1 MATATAV
8 PKRVKPRSTGCQPV
22 IDPSQLEPT
31 KRRDKPLATSEKIE
45 LIDLS
50 KIDPHP
56 DNRKIDPSTLDGLMQ
71 SLIEFGQLEPARVRA
86 MPNGRYQIISG
97 ERRFQAAKLSKSAKL
112 SFLRCIV
119 VKEDDVDALTG
130 LVVANSNRQDLDPVQ
145 RAQAM
150 QRLIDNGLDRLAAG
164 RAVGLQSESGVKNAL
179 RVLKLPKS
187 IQAML
192 SAGELSERAA
202 RRLIP
207 LCELPGVLKEI
218 EAELKDQRNRDDLAD
233 FSNYPWFMACV
244 IEKMTRPMDDRDYTT
259 NKLVPGR
266 YVHLPK
272 QFSDTDAKAAGI
284 KTVEIEVDSEKW
296 LVTEDVAAWD
306 RLQKPLA
313 IAWVEKQDKK
323 STSKSTAKAASKKAT
338 PQEQAAEADRLAK
351 EAKERLAKWTE
362 TWKLAALR
370 CQLAHQV
377 TIQQARS
384 TLPLVFANF
393 QGHGTHSYNAILR
406 HAMLV
411 CSVPTKRVKDDYR
424 SIETLDSL
432 PDVKA
437 EELLT
442 LTIWR
447 YMIWPVSDSE
457 ESVEASRTPAVM
469 DRNTIPDI
477 ETVNRSMPD
486 SMIKSLSKLMDATIS
501 NFWQEATTPGKQ
513 QTLLGC
519 WLRRQTVAQLVLLW
533 DELKPKGGK
542 PLKAVKRDEIVH
554 EILNAHFNN
563 PLQLPR
569 SIR

>member
-8 PKRVKPRSTGCQPV
+8 PKRVKPAKQPQ

-45 LIDLS
+45 WINLNV
-50 KIDPHP
+50 IDPHP
-56 DNRKIDPSTLDGLMQ
+56 DNRKIDPASLDDLVQ
-71 SLIEFGQLEPARVRA
+71 SITEFGQREPARVRV
-86 MPNGRYQIISG
+86 MPKGRYQIISG
-97 ERRFQAAKLSKSAKL
+97 ERRFQALKLTKQT
-112 SFLRCIV
+112 FLQCIV
-119 VKEDDVDALTG
+119 VKEDDVDALTD
-130 LVVANSNRQDLDPVQ
+130 LVVANSNRKDLDPVE

-150 QRLIDNGLDRLAAG
+150 QRLIDKGLDRLAAG

-179 RVLKLPKS
+179 RVLKLPKG

-192 SAGELSERAA
+192 SSGQLSERAA

-218 EAELKDQRNRDDLAD
+218 EAELKDQGNRDELGD
-233 FSNYPWFMACV
+233 FSNYPWFMSDI
-244 IEKMTRPMDDRDYTT
+244 IESLTRPMDKREFSTS
-259 NKLVPGR
+259 KLVPNR
-266 YVHLPK
+266 HVRLPR
-272 QFSDTDAKAAGI
+272 QFNDNAADFSGI

-296 LVTEDVAAWD
+296 LVTEDVEAWEK
-306 RLQKPLA
+306 LQKPFA
-313 IAWVEKQDKK
+313 ISWLEKQDGK
-323 STSKSTAKAASKKAT
+323 SSTKSAAKAASKKLS
-338 PQEQAAEADRLAK
+338 PKDEAAEADRREK
-351 EAKERLAKWTE
+351 ESKERLAKWTE

-393 QGHGTHSYNAILR
+393 QGHGTHSYNNILR

-411 CSVPTKRVKDDYR
+411 CSVPTKRVKDDWR

-442 LTIWR
+442 LTVWR

-457 ESVEASRTPAVM
+457 ESIETSRTPAVM
-469 DRNTIPDI
+469 DCNTVPDI
-477 ETVNRSMPD
+477 ETVNRSIPD
-486 SMIKSLSKLMDATIS
+486 SMIKSLCKLMDATIS

-513 QTLLGC
+513 QVLLGC

-542 PLKAVKRDEIVH
+542 ALKAVKRDEIVH